1 MKTNIYETLEK
12 EIMQSDLPEAEKN
25 KQLSRL
31 LKARRQKINILL
43 TGATGSGK
51 SSTINSLFDTSVA
64 KVGGGVFRAVLK

>member
-12 EIMQSDLPEAEKN
+12 ETMQSDLPEAEKN

-31 LKARRQKINILL
+31 LK
-43 TGATGSGK
+43 ATGSGK

-64 KVGGGVFRAVLK
+64 KVGVGVFKAVLK